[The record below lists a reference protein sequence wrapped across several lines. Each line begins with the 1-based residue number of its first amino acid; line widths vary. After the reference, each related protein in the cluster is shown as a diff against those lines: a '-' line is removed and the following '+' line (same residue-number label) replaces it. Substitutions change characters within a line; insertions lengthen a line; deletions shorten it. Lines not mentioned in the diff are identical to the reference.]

1 MLWEDAPVQN
11 QMKKKIHEEYTSNED
26 SSAAAIES

>member
-1 MLWEDAPVQN
+1 MGGRSCTEPN
-11 QMKKKIHEEYTSNED
+11 GKKKIHEEYTSNED